1 MIHVQVVSRNRE
13 NLQAMIR
20 AAIADGSIKSFEVA
34 RVKGGVTIRH
44 KKHIGEIR
52 LSKTVGPLLATI
64 ICKNRVKEFALLE
77 AFVGRL
83 AYHFKN
89 EISGI
94 NIQLEPAE

>member
-1 MIHVQVVSRNRE
+1 MIHIQVVSRDRE
-13 NLQAMIR
+13 NLQTLIR
-20 AAIADGSIKSFEVA
+20 AAIAEGSIKSFEVS
-34 RVKGGVTIRH
+34 RVKGGLTIRH

-52 LSKTVGPLLATI
+52 LSKTTGPLLATI
-64 ICKNRVKEFALLE
+64 ICKNRAKEFALLE
-77 AFVGRL
+77 TFVGRL